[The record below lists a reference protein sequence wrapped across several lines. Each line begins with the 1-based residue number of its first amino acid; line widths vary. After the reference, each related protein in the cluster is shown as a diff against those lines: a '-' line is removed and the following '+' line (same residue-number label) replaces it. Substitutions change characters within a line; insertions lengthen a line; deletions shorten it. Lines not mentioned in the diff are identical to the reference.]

1 MEILLTGARG
11 FCGRHLLNA
20 LQATSHTVHALAR
33 DWSGGESAGNLKLIE
48 ADLSAAPELPARF
61 DAVIHTAAKLS
72 TGPTTPA
79 DFQKHNTDATKR
91 LIEAAIT
98 VGASRFIFFSAMSI
112 YGKVAVDKV
121 SEDTSP
127 VDPDA
132 YSLSKLESETVLA
145 EVAAELPSAS
155 LRLPS
160 VLGPGTEN
168 GWLTGVIGKLR
179 RGEPVNF
186 VNPDTPFNNAIHID
200 DLCALLL
207 SLLDRPM
214 SGATVANLGLTETLP
229 VGELLTALKT
239 TLGSNSELTGIA
251 NPDAPGFQIDCGR
264 AVQELNWSPM
274 SPQTLISR
282 LGASS

>member
-20 LQATSHTVHALAR
+20 LQETSHTVHALAR
-33 DWSGGESAGNLKLIE
+33 DWSGIEPTGNVRLIE
-48 ADLSAAPELPARF
+48 ADLSAAPELSAKF

-72 TGPTTPA
+72 TGPATTE
-79 DFQKHNTDATKR
+79 DFQKNNADATKR
-91 LIEAAIT
+91 LIDAAINA
-98 VGASRFIFFSAMSI
+98 GASRFIFFSAMSV
-112 YGKVAVDKV
+112 YGKITADVV
-121 SEDTSP
+121 SEKTAP

-132 YSLSKLESETVLA
+132 YSLSKLESEAILA
-145 EVAAELPSAS
+145 KVSTELPSVT

-168 GWLTGVIGKLR
+168 GWLTGVIGKMRLD
-179 RGEPVNF
+179 EPVNF

-200 DLCALLL
+200 DLRALVL

-214 SGATVANLGLTETLP
+214 TGATVANLGLTETLP
-229 VGELLTALKT
+229 VGEFLAALKT
-239 TLGSNSELTGIA
+239 TLGSNSELNGIA
-251 NPDAPGFQIDCGR
+251 NPDAPRFQIDCTR
-264 AVQELNWSPM
+264 AANDLGWSSM
-274 SPQTLISR
+274 SPQSLISR